1 MSIRISV
8 IICTYNRVQFLPQT
22 FEALAEQTLSPDCF
36 EIILVDN
43 NSRDNTPD
51 ICSDFRI
58 NNPDLNFKYV
68 LETRQGLSFAR
79 NRGIMESHS
88 DLLVFIDDD
97 AFPEKEY
104 LYNILRFFESNPD
117 AAAAGGRIYPLFESK
132 RPAWMPDILMSLV
145 SVIDLGDKVC
155 LFKKKFPI
163 GANMVF
169 RKATIQKYGP
179 FNVNLGRRGDNLEG
193 AEEKDLFLKIIGGGE
208 NVYYIPDAIVHHVIP
223 DKRLKFDFFCRQA
236 IGIGYSEKVR
246 ARNISTTTY
255 FKSLFKEFLKWGV
268 SWFMCFYYCLTFR
281 FSMGWRLIIFRWY
294 VSKGMIFKKNI
305 V

>member
-8 IICTYNRVQFLPQT
+8 IICTYNRVQFLPRI
-22 FEALAEQTLSPDCF
+22 FEALAAQTLSSDCF
-36 EIILVDN
+36 EIILIDN
-43 NSRDNTPD
+43 NSRDKTSD

-58 NNPDLNFKYV
+58 NNPHLNFQYV
-68 LETRQGLSFAR
+68 LETQQGLSFAR
-79 NRGIMESHS
+79 NRGIIESHR

-104 LYNILRFFESNPD
+104 LHNILRFFESNPD
-117 AAAAGGRIYPLFESK
+117 AAAGGGRIYPLFEGK

-145 SVIDLGDKVC
+145 SVIDLGNKVC

-163 GANMVF
+163 GANMIF
-169 RKATIQKYGP
+169 RRTTIQKYGP

-193 AEEKDLFLKIIGGGE
+193 AEEKDLFLKIIAGKE
-208 NVYYIPDAIVHHVIP
+208 KVFYIPDAIVHHVIP
-223 DKRLKFDFFCRQA
+223 DKRLTFDFFRRQA

-246 ARNISTTTY
+246 SQNISTTTY
-255 FKSLFKEFLKWGV
+255 FKSLFKELLKWGI
-268 SWFMCFYYCLTFR
+268 SWVMCFYYWVTFR

-294 VSKGMIFKKNI
+294 VSKGMIFIKNI